1 MSTSKNAFSA
11 LLFLAIMATVGG
23 AAHWSQLPEEVP
35 VGEVLEKIANGEAVD
50 YSGVTITGDLDLSE
64 VSLPK
69 DDSARIIVTSKI
81 CINNSVV
88 DGVVNF
94 DNARFERMIDLCNT
108 TFQRNAS
115 FYGSQF
121 DNKVDLSGARFLE
134 HADFKMVDFQDW
146 IDLSDVVFS
155 KSACFNYSESKAYL
169 NFSSIRFIGPASFE
183 GMALDGYTELTDA
196 RFEDSTSF
204 FMAVFSQE
212 TRFDGA
218 WFMGI
223 ANFNESRFKDYV
235 YFTGTNFE
243 GPVSLNNTKVSN
255 WMIDWSSIN
264 DHLVYNEAAYQ
275 GLMQMFW
282 VVGEF
287 RAYDDCYYQYRW
299 QRQSH
304 EPMGVY
310 KVMDFFAWLSCGYGV
325 KPLRPLGF
333 GLSMIILFGIIFWRL
348 KLVQKLQGPNQ
359 LHSQLDE
366 MSPIL
371 AFEEAMYFSIMM
383 FLTRPPY
390 GLHPAERWRYLI
402 IIEYIS
408 GWLTMALFLVTLARL
423 IIR

>member
-1 MSTSKNAFSA
+1 MSTLENAFSA
-11 LLFLAIMATVGG
+11 LIFLVIIVTVNG
-23 AAHWSQLPEEVP
+23 AAHSQLPGEVP
-35 VGEVLEKIANGEAVD
+35 GGEVLEKIANGDAVD
-50 YSGVTITGDLDLSE
+50 YNGVTITGDLDLRE

-69 DDSARIIVTSKI
+69 DDNARMIVTSKI
-81 CINNSVV
+81 CINNCVIN
-88 DGVVNF
+88 GMVNF
-94 DNARFERMIDLCNT
+94 DNARFERVIDLRNT
-108 TFQRNAS
+108 TFQRNTS

-121 DNKVDLSGARFLE
+121 ANKADLSSARFLE
-134 HADFKMVDFQDW
+134 PANFNMVDFQDW
-146 IDLSDVVFS
+146 TDLSGAAFS
-155 KSACFNYSESKAYL
+155 KDACFNYSESKAYL
-169 NFSSIRFIGPASFE
+169 NFGSVRFMGPVSFE
-183 GMALDGYTELTDA
+183 GMAFDGYTDLTDA
-196 RFEDSTSF
+196 RFEDNTSF

-235 YFTGTNFE
+235 YFTGTSFE
-243 GPVSLNNTKVSN
+243 GPVSLNKTKISN
-255 WMIDWSSIN
+255 WMIDWSSID

-282 VVGEF
+282 VMGEF

-304 EPMGVY
+304 EPMSVY
-310 KVMDFFAWLSCGYGV
+310 KAMDLFAWVSCGYGV

-333 GLSMIILFGIIFWRL
+333 GLAMIIIFGIIFWRL
-348 KLVQKLQGPNQ
+348 KLVSNLQSPKT
-359 LHSQLDE
+359 HSQLHE
-366 MSPIL
+366 KSPIS
-371 AFEEAMYFSIMM
+371 AFEEAMYFSLMM

>member
-1 MSTSKNAFSA
+1 MSILKNTFSV
-11 LLFLAIMATVGG
+11 LLFLVIIAIMEG
-23 AAHWSQLPEEVP
+23 AAHWSQLPGEVP
-35 VGEVLEKIANGEAVD
+35 VGEVLEKIANGETVD
-50 YSGVTITGDLDLSE
+50 YNGVTITGDLDLRE

-69 DDSARIIVTSKI
+69 DDYGRKIVTSKI
-81 CINNSVV
+81 CINDSAI
-88 DGVVNF
+88 DGEVNF
-94 DNARFERMIDLCNT
+94 ANARFGKVIDLCNT
-108 TFQRNAS
+108 SFQGNTS

-121 DNKVDLSGARFLE
+121 ASKADLRGARFLE
-134 HADFKMVDFQDW
+134 DADFKMVDFRDW
-146 IDLSDVVFS
+146 IDLSGAAFS
-155 KSACFNYSESKAYL
+155 KGACFNYSESEAYL
-169 NFSSIRFIGPASFE
+169 DFSSVRFIGPASFE
-183 GMALDGYTELTDA
+183 GMAFDSFTDLTDA
-196 RFEDSTSF
+196 RFEDNTSF

-235 YFTGTNFE
+235 YFTGTSFK
-243 GPVSLNNTKVSN
+243 GPVSLNKTKISN
-255 WMIDWSSIN
+255 WMIDWSSIK

-282 VVGEF
+282 VEGEF
-287 RAYDDCYYQYRW
+287 GAYDDCYYQYRW
-299 QRQSH
+299 QRQLH
-304 EPMGVY
+304 EPMGIY
-310 KVMDFFAWLSCGYGV
+310 KAMDLIAWASCGYGV

-333 GLSMIILFGIIFWRL
+333 GLTMIIFFGIIFWRL
-348 KLVQKLQGPNQ
+348 KLVWKLQSPNRP
-359 LHSQLDE
+359 HE
-366 MSPIL
+366 KSPIS
-371 AFEEAMYFSIMM
+371 AFEEALYFSLMM